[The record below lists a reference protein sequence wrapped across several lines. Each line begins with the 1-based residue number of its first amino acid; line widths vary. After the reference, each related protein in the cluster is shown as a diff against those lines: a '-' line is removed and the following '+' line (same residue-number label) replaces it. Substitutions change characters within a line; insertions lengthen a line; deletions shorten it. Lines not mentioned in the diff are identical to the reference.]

1 MKKVLFGLVLAAVAL
16 PLSAQQKPVYL
27 DASKPI
33 EERVEDALSRLTLE
47 EKVKL
52 THAQSKFSSAGVPRL
67 GIPDVWTDDGPHGIR
82 PDVLWDEWEQA
93 GCTNDSCVAFPALTC
108 LAATWNP
115 EMSLLYGQSIG
126 EEARYRN
133 KSVLLGPGVNIYR
146 TPLNGRNFEYM
157 GEDPYLAGKMVSPY
171 IRGVQQNGVAACV
184 KHFALNNHEVNRHTT
199 NVIVDDRAL
208 YEIYLPA
215 FKMAV
220 QEGGAWS
227 IMGAYNLYKG
237 QHLCHNQY
245 TLNDILKGE
254 WGFDGVVISDWGGT
268 HDTWQAI
275 TNGLDMEFGSWT
287 NGLSNGASNAYDN
300 YYLANPYLNLI
311 REGKVGTTELDDKVR
326 RILRL
331 IFRTVMNPDR
341 PWGSM
346 LSPEHYEAARRIGEE
361 GIVLLQ
367 NKGNVLPI
375 DLNRAKKILVV
386 GENAIKMMTVG
397 GGSSS
402 LKVQRELSPLDGI
415 KQRVAGKAEVVYAR
429 GYVGDASGE
438 YNGVVTG
445 QNLKDDRTP
454 EELIAEA
461 VKEARDAD
469 YVIFIGGLNK
479 SNGQDCEDSDR
490 KGLGLSYGQDA
501 VISALAEANKNLIVV
516 NISGNAIAMPWVNEV
531 PAIVQDWYLG
541 SEAGSS
547 LAAILMGDVNPS
559 GKLPFTFPV
568 KLEDCP
574 AHSLGEYTVLNL
586 YLKPTFCVQF
596 TKSCTVRTVCDAY
609 SIKGAWA
616 AKYKNLSLER
626 CEVLPPRSVRVK
638 ENVLVPENDLEQVL
652 DIWCEGLT
660 LTAFTEKENAAVRGK
675 FTVCLL
681 YRTKEK
687 QIAYTERMLDFTDV
701 HTAEIVGRRS
711 VRGEITSVQY
721 VITDSSTV
729 ECTAEL
735 RMEEQVRVVYAARSL
750 ESAELDETTEPEP
763 CCAAVYYASSGE
775 KVWDIAKRY
784 HARVSAIR
792 THNDCME
799 DVLSEDRPVIIC
811 RK

>member
-268 HDTWQAI
+268 HDTRQAI

-574 AHSLGEYTVLNL
+574 VHSLGEYTGKRSKDIIDIKYNESIFVGYRWADKQKKVKPLFPFGHGL
-586 YLKPTFCVQF
+586 SYTTFEYGKPTADSKTMQADGTLTVKVSVKNTGAREGQEVVQLYISDK
-596 TKSCTVRTVCDAY
+596 KS
-609 SIKGAWA
+609 
-616 AKYKNLSLER
+616 SL
-626 CEVLPPRSVRVK
+626 PRPVK
-638 ENVLVPENDLEQVL
+638 ELKGFQKVKLAPGETKEV
-652 DIWCEGLT
+652 T
-660 LTAFTEKENAAVRGK
+660 FTIDKEALSFFDDTQHAWVAEPGK
-675 FTVCLL
+675 FEAVIAASAADVKGTVP
-681 YRTKEK
+681 
-687 QIAYTERMLDFTDV
+687 F
-701 HTAEIVGRRS
+701 
-711 VRGEITSVQY
+711 
-721 VITDSSTV
+721 
-729 ECTAEL
+729 EL
-735 RMEEQVRVVYAARSL
+735 
-750 ESAELDETTEPEP
+750 
-763 CCAAVYYASSGE
+763 
-775 KVWDIAKRY
+775 K
-784 HARVSAIR
+784 
-792 THNDCME
+792 
-799 DVLSEDRPVIIC
+799 
-811 RK
+811 